1 MMANVRS
8 VISADY
14 SRRNL
19 SLSKEPTMTPT
30 GKQQLNDPDIHK
42 GAIEGDRPSDEQQ
55 GNPNGTG
62 INDAGLPDDP
72 IATAEDE
79 EGANLDRTQG

>member
-1 MMANVRS
+1 MANVRS

-30 GKQQLNDPDIHK
+30 ATRQLNDPDIHK

-55 GNPNGTG
+55 GNPNGPG
-62 INDAGLPDDP
+62 INDAGLPSDP
-72 IATAEDE
+72 VATAEDE
-79 EGANLDRTQG
+79 EGANADETQG